1 MNCFFYDRGP
11 GVLPVMIDVL
21 NAVTG
26 FDYSAE
32 EILKTGDRITNLL
45 RVFNI
50 REGLV
55 PEDDSLSPRLLTP
68 PQDGPQKGKSFA
80 ETFPRVLRAYYR
92 EKGWDEAT
100 GKPLPETL
108 RNLELNEVTKD
119 IW

>member
-11 GVLPVMIDVL
+11 GVLPIMVD
-21 NAVTG
+21 AVSAITG
-26 FDYSAE
+26 FAYSVE
-32 EILKTGDRITNLL
+32 EFLEVGDRITNLL
-45 RVFNI
+45 RAFNI

-68 PQDGPQKGKSFA
+68 PQDGLQKGKSFA
-80 ETFPRVLRAYYR
+80 ETFSKVLRAYYR

-100 GKPLPETL
+100 GKPLPGTL
-108 RNLELNEVTKD
+108 KRLDLNNVIKD